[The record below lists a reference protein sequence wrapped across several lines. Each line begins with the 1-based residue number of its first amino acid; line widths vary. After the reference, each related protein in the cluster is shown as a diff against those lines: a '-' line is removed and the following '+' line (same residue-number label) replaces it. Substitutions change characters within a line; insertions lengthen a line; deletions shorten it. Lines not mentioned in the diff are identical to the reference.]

1 MRDSLDPILIE
12 AMEVLTAK
20 VRRAS
25 HSGNV
30 IRFGDEWPGTEDEFL
45 RLTQTQTAK
54 GFEDI
59 RLVRDSGDTYLY
71 SERHMTHSYAE
82 TAARARC
89 EDIQHVIAE
98 TVRHDSLTYPR
109 PTPAA
114 VFTESPFLLSRQAL
128 TTAIETISRDAKY
141 ADIRLLRASDGSL
154 FLFSSAHLD
163 PAHAESLAEWIAVGH
178 LENP

>member
-1 MRDSLDPILIE
+1 MRDSPDPTLIE
-12 AMEVLTAK
+12 AMEMLAVK
-20 VRRAS
+20 VREAS

-30 IRFGDEWPGTEDEFL
+30 IRFGEVWSGTEDEFL
-45 RLTQTQTAK
+45 RLTQTPTAT

-59 RLVRDSGDTYLY
+59 RLIRDSGHTYLY
-71 SERHMTHSYAE
+71 SDQHMTHSYAE
-82 TAARARC
+82 TAARAC
-89 EDIQHVIAE
+89 CGDIQHVIAE
-98 TVRHDSLTYPR
+98 TVRQDSHTYPR
-109 PTPAA
+109 PTPVA

-128 TTAIETISRDAKY
+128 TAAVEKISRDAKY